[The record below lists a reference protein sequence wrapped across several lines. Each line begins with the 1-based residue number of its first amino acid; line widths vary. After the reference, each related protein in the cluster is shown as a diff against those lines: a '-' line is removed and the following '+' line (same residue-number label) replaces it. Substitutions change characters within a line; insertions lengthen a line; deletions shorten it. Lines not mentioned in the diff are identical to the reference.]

1 VPTTHSPTP
10 CSSTS
15 VLRRRRTLRHLLM
28 VPGLLLY
35 LVLALVLLPVML
47 PVLHLAML
55 LALVVP
61 LLSPVI
67 NTLTHPQMEPRIRI
81 RIRLENPRSALIRPL
96 QMHLWSRYP
105 KRGRFRG
112 HRRAH
117 RPRPPSLWLCL
128 IRPSLSLSTRTHRR
142 HNIHHS
148 RNMRPNEPH
157 PSRYNTNTS
166 PSYPRSPS

>member
-1 VPTTHSPTP
+1 VPATHSPTP

-35 LVLALVLLPVML
+35 LVLALVLLLVML

-55 LALVVP
+55 RTLVIP
-61 LLSPVI
+61 LLNHII

-81 RIRLENPRSALIRPL
+81 RIQLENPRSAPIRPL
-96 QMHLWSRYP
+96 RTLLWSRHRKP
-105 KRGRFRG
+105 GRFRG

-117 RPRPPSLWLCL
+117 RPRPPNLWLCL
-128 IRPSLSLSTRTHRR
+128 LRLRLRLKTHRR
-142 HNIHHS
+142 HNTHHS
-148 RNMRPNEPH
+148 RNMRPNEPY